1 MQLAGDF
8 LDLDP
13 KPQLTLL
20 LSAYK
25 SNTIIKMQSKFQEAI
40 SLFQK
45 RKFEEAKNICE
56 EILQIEPKNFDVMH
70 FYGIISYQ
78 TGNYTLS
85 AELIN
90 KAVRINSNNAEAYNN
105 LGLAFTRINK
115 FDSALESFNQAIK
128 INSNFFEAYNN
139 RGLIFIRLERF
150 KDALES
156 FIKAGEINP
165 NYAEAYYNHGNLLF
179 EIKKFDES
187 LFSYNKAIKIN
198 PNYTEAYNNLGLAFT
213 RINKFDSALESF
225 NQAIK
230 INSNFFEAYNNRGLI
245 FLKLERFKDAL
256 DSFDKVVQ
264 INPNFAEAYKN
275 KGLIFAE
282 LKNYNEAFDNFT
294 QAYKINP
301 NLDRLLGSL
310 IFSKHCISEWKSFDE
325 DLKDLSD
332 KILKKYKCCS
342 PFHSLRFFDSP
353 ELQKITAE
361 TYVKEKYSDKNDLI
375 PITKK
380 KLNEKIRI
388 GYYSADFRNHAASY
402 LLANLFELH
411 DKSKFELIAFYF
423 GPEKKD
429 EMYNRVSAAFDHF
442 INVKSKSDD
451 EIVKLSREFKID
463 IAIDLMTFTQ
473 HHRFGIFTKRCAP
486 IQVGYLAYPGTSGAS
501 CVDYIIADKT
511 LIPEKNQKYY
521 TEKII
526 YLPDTYQVNDS
537 KKKISDKIFTRQE
550 LNLPKDSF
558 VFCCFNHSSKINPGI
573 FNIWMNLLKSINN
586 SVLWLV
592 PQNEITAKNLKKE
605 ATIRNVNPDRI
616 KFAQNIKMPEHL
628 ARHKA
633 ADLFVDTFPYNA
645 HTTASDALWT
655 GLPVLT
661 LMGESFTSR
670 VGGSLLNAIDLP
682 ELITHTKKDYQDKA
696 IELASNKS
704 FLNEIRNK
712 LNKNRLTK
720 PLFNTKLFTK
730 NLEKAYLMI
739 YEKYTQD
746 KKPENIEIK

>member
-45 RKFEEAKNICE
+45 KKFEEAKNICE

-139 RGLIFIRLERF
+139 RGLIF
-150 KDALES
+150 
-156 FIKAGEINP
+156 
-165 NYAEAYYNHGNLLF
+165 
-179 EIKKFDES
+179 
-187 LFSYNKAIKIN
+187 
-198 PNYTEAYNNLGLAFT
+198 
-213 RINKFDSALESF
+213 
-225 NQAIK
+225 
-230 INSNFFEAYNNRGLI
+230 
-245 FLKLERFKDAL
+245 LKLERFKDAL

-275 KGLIFAE
+275 KGLIFVE
-282 LKNYNEAFDNFT
+282 QKNYNEALNNFT

-301 NLDRLLGSL
+301 NLDRLLGSM

-342 PFHSLRFFDSP
+342 PFYSLRFFDSP

-380 KLNEKIRI
+380 KPNEKIRI

-429 EMYNRVSAAFDHF
+429 EMYYRVSAAFDQF

-451 EIVKLSREFKID
+451 EIVRLSREFKID
-463 IAIDLMTFTQ
+463 IAIDLMTFTH

-537 KKKISDKIFTRQE
+537 KKKISDKIFTKQE
-550 LNLPKDSF
+550 LSLPKDSF
-558 VFCCFNHSSKINPGI
+558 VFCCFNDSSKINPEI
-573 FNIWMNLLKSINN
+573 FNIWMNLLKRINN

-592 PQNEITAKNLKKE
+592 PQNEIAAKNLKKE

-696 IELASNKS
+696 IELANNKS

-712 LNKNRLTK
+712 LNKNKLTK

-739 YEKYTQD
+739 YEKYTQG
-746 KKPENIEIK
+746 KKPESIEIN